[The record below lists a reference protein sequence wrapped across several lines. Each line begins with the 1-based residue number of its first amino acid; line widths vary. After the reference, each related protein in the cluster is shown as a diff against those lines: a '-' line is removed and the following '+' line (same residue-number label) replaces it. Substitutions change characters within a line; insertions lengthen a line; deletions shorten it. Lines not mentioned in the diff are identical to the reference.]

1 MAPMD
6 ESRLQDILFRSAH
19 ARVLVAGDFALDRRL
34 QIDPTRIE
42 HAEETGLPAH
52 QVAAVDLAPG
62 AAGSIAVILR
72 ALGIGVTALGVIGDD
87 GDGYELRRSLR
98 RHGIDER
105 AMVVATDR
113 HTPTSIRPVIVG
125 ATPMPHELE
134 RLDIRSRTPMA
145 ASTTT
150 ALIERLR
157 ALAPQVH
164 AVIVVDHVSEE
175 ECGVVTSRLR
185 LEIAD
190 LSNRYRDIW
199 FLATSRHRI
208 GLFRHV
214 VIVPDAR
221 ACVRAVYANDS
232 SNPPLALVGQAA
244 EQLRQRTGKPVI
256 VTLGMRGM
264 LVVHEQGML
273 HAPPVPIAGPIQLA
287 GANDG
292 AVASIAAA
300 LCTGAT
306 LDEAVELGNLAAA
319 AVMRRT
325 DATEAA
331 LQSQIIAMWWAHHKD
346 A

>member
-1 MAPMD
+1 MD
-6 ESRLQDILFRSAH
+6 ENRLQDILFRSAH
-19 ARVLVAGDFALDRRL
+19 ARVLVVGDFMLDRRL

-42 HAEETGLPAH
+42 YSEETGLPAH

-72 ALGIGVTALGVIGDD
+72 ALGIGVTALGVVGDD

-98 RHGIDER
+98 QHGIDER
-105 AMVVATDR
+105 AMVVAADR
-113 HTPTSIRPVIVG
+113 YTPTSIRPVIVG

-134 RLDIRSRTPMA
+134 RLDIRSRTPIA
-145 ASTTT
+145 TSTTT

-157 ALAPQVH
+157 ALVSQVH

-190 LSNRYRDIW
+190 LSDRHQNVW
-199 FLATSRHRI
+199 FLATSHHRI

-214 VIVPDAR
+214 IIVPDAR

-256 VTLGMRGM
+256 VTLGIRGM
-264 LVVHEQGML
+264 LVVHKQGML
-273 HAPPVPIAGPIQLA
+273 HVPPVPIAGPIRLT

-292 AVASIAAA
+292 AVAAIAAA

-306 LDEAVELGNLAAA
+306 LDEAVELGNLAA

-331 LQSQIIAMWWAHHKD
+331 LQSQIIAMWWTHHKD

>member
-1 MAPMD
+1 MD
-6 ESRLQDILFRSAH
+6 ENRLQDILFRSAH
-19 ARVLVAGDFALDRRL
+19 ARVLVVGDFTLDRRL

-42 HAEETGLPAH
+42 YSEKTGLPAH
-52 QVAAVDLAPG
+52 QVTAVDLAPG

-72 ALGIGVTALGVIGDD
+72 ALGIGVTALGVVGDD

-98 RHGIDER
+98 QHGIDER
-105 AMVVATDR
+105 AMVAAADR
-113 HTPTSIRPVIVG
+113 YTPTSIRPVIVG

-134 RLDIRSRTPMA
+134 RLDIRSRTPIA

-157 ALAPQVH
+157 ALVSQVH

-175 ECGVVTSRLR
+175 ECGVITSRLR

-190 LSNRYRDIW
+190 LSDRHQNVW
-199 FLATSRHRI
+199 FLATSHHRI

-214 VIVPDAR
+214 IIVPDAR

-264 LVVHEQGML
+264 LVVHKQGML
-273 HAPPVPIAGPIQLA
+273 HVPPVPIAGPIRLT

-292 AVASIAAA
+292 AVAAIAAA

-306 LDEAVELGNLAAA
+306 LDEAVELGNLAA

-331 LQSQIIAMWWAHHKD
+331 LQSQIIAMWWTHHKD

>member
-1 MAPMD
+1 MD
-6 ESRLQDILFRSAH
+6 ENRLQDILFRSAH
-19 ARVLVAGDFALDRRL
+19 ARVLVVGDFTLDRRL

-42 HAEETGLPAH
+42 YSEETGLPAH

-72 ALGIGVTALGVIGDD
+72 ALGIGVTALGVVGDD
-87 GDGYELRRSLR
+87 GDGYELRRNLR
-98 RHGIDER
+98 QHGIDER
-105 AMVVATDR
+105 AMVVAADR

-134 RLDIRSRTPMA
+134 RLDIRSRTPIA

-157 ALAPQVH
+157 ALASQVH

-190 LSNRYRDIW
+190 LSDRHQNVW
-199 FLATSRHRI
+199 FLATSHHRI

-214 VIVPDAR
+214 MIVPDAR

-256 VTLGMRGM
+256 VTLGIRGM

-273 HAPPVPIAGPIQLA
+273 HAPPVPISGPIRLT

-292 AVASIAAA
+292 AVAAIAAA

-319 AVMRRT
+319 AMRRT

-331 LQSQIIAMWWAHHKD
+331 LQSQIIAMWWTHHKD